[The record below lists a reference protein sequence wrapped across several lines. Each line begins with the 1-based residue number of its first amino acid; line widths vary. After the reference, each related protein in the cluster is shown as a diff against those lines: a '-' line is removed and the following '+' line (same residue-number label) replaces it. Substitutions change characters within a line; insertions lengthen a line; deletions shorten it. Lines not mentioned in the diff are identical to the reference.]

1 MPFLVWRTWLRGK
14 CQPCLNITANQHAVI
29 VEPQRCLCPVTTE
42 TLGVM
47 AKEIRRVAICRGT
60 RVTATPLFRCL
71 RYNSYLVQYD
81 QRALEMSG
89 ELLIWL
95 SLMSEAV
102 SACRTGL
109 CAWTAHLKGQGRSN
123 QLPLPH
129 QMGFGSP
136 PLYSHNALFLSL
148 PWH

>member
-1 MPFLVWRTWLRGK
+1 MMDMIKGQMPTLPKHNCKSARSYSRATKMFMSNNHRNSG
-14 CQPCLNITANQHAVI
+14 PDG
-29 VEPQRCLCPVTTE
+29 QRN
-42 TLGVM
+42 
-47 AKEIRRVAICRGT
+47 EIRRVAICRGT

-71 RYNSYLVQYD
+71 RYNSYLVQYH

-95 SLMSEAV
+95 PLMSEAV

-109 CAWTAHLKGQGRSN
+109 CVRTVHLKGQGRSS